1 MPITALYALPLTL
14 LLIALAFRTIGYRRA
29 NRISLGDGDNPEMLS
44 RIRTHGNC
52 AEYAPLGIILLGLAE
67 SNAAP
72 ALLLHAIGITL
83 VVGRISHAYGLSQQ
97 PQIMAMRVSGMV
109 LTFTA
114 LAAAAVTAA
123 ALSLQRLPL

>member
-29 NRISLGDGDNPEMLS
+29 NRISLGDGDNPEMLA

-72 ALLLHAIGITL
+72 ALLLHAIGIAL